1 MSVSSPQ
8 NYFSLEEYFA
18 LEKASERRWEYW
30 DGEVVCMSGASQEHG
45 LICSN
50 LQRRLNQAFENT
62 GCRVF
67 TEGVPI
73 DTPNLP
79 PYRYPDASVVCGNPE
94 FRTISGVGTLSNPVL
109 IVEVL
114 SPSTQT
120 ADRGAKFE
128 AYKAIRSFSEYLLIE
143 SDTRYVVHYVKRSDG
158 SWDGKAHIE
167 GILTFACVDR
177 TLSIEDIYE
186 GVSVGV

>member
-1 MSVSSPQ
+1 MSVRSPQ

-30 DGEVVCMSGASQEHG
+30 DGEVVCMSGGSPEHG

-50 LQRRLNQAFENT
+50 LQRRLNQAFEGS

-79 PYRYPDASVVCGNPE
+79 PYRYPDASVACGDWE
-94 FRTISGVGTLSNPVL
+94 FRTVGGIGALTNPVL

-114 SPSTQT
+114 SPSTET

-128 AYKAIRSFSEYLLIE
+128 AYKAIPSFSEYLLIE
-143 SDTRYVVHYVKRSDG
+143 SDSRYVVHYVKRPDG
-158 SWDGKAHIE
+158 VWEGKAHIE
-167 GILTFACVDR
+167 GALRFACVDC

-186 GVSVGV
+186 GISVGV